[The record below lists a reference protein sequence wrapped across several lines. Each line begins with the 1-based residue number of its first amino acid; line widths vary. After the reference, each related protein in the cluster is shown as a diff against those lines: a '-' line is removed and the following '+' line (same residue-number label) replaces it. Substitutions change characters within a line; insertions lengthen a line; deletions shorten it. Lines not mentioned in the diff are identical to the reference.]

1 MTQDNARATG
11 ESVYGAFRT
20 AFDELGKAMAPP
32 EKVDQHFREAGKQI
46 LMGLREILDHRIQK
60 MSERDAKGTSV
71 PVD

>member
-1 MTQDNARATG
+1 MFRGDPDRLI
-11 ESVYGAFRT
+11 AFPSLR
-20 AFDELGKAMAPP
+20 ENIL
-32 EKVDQHFREAGKQI
+32 REAGKQI